1 MGEVSGYIQARA
13 LLVRIP
19 EEGQGEGMHQVQSG
33 LGFEANGEVWGEL
46 DSGGEDPQ
54 HFDRLPTQPCASRLE
69 QTCTWRGCGSFASL
83 SCEACFPL
91 CPGGPQ
97 VAVSDWGG
105 LTLTPPAPRS
115 QSGSWPW
122 SQSWAG
128 HFHLSLS
135 LRLAW
140 PATALS
146 PAVRAA
152 WM

>member
-1 MGEVSGYIQARA
+1 MRECARFSLAWDLRPMEKSGESWIQEGRAFNILIGAPPSLARPDWS
-13 LLVRIP
+13 RP
-19 EEGQGEGMHQVQSG
+19 GR
-33 LGFEANGEVWGEL
+33 
-46 DSGGEDPQ
+46 GGGVG
-54 HFDRLPTQPCASRLE
+54 A
-69 QTCTWRGCGSFASL
+69 FASL

-97 VAVSDWGG
+97 VAASDRGG
-105 LTLTPPAPRS
+105 LTLTPPAPHS

-122 SQSWAG
+122 SQFWLG
-128 HFHLSLS
+128 QFHLSLS

-140 PATALS
+140 PTTALS